1 MGFKLGYHT
10 ADLCLVLEDS
20 SFEGLL
26 GSALVGYRFLLVG
39 NVETQTDATEEFT
52 FEAPDRESMLVNFL
66 NRLVFLFETR
76 QFLPDKANFSINGN
90 RLSATVNG
98 SNYHGEVKHCV
109 KAATYHGLEVVE
121 IDGQFTAQVILDD

>member
-39 NVETQTDATEEFT
+39 NVETQSDATEDIT
-52 FEAPDRESMLVNFL
+52 FEATDRESMLVNFL
-66 NRLVFLFETR
+66 NRLIFLFETR
-76 QFLPDKANFSINGN
+76 QFLPAHADFSIAGN
-90 RLSATVNG
+90 RLSATING
-98 SNYHGEVKHCV
+98 STNTGEVKHCV

-121 IDGQFTAQVILDD
+121 IAGQLTAQVILDD